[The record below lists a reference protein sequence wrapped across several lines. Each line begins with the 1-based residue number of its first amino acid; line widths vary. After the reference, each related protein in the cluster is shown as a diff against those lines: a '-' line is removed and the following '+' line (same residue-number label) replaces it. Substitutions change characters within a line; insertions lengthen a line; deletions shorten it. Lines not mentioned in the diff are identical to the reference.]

1 MHIQCLILF
10 NNTCGHEV
18 EWGLFALFHEI
29 HITLIHN
36 KTVVHTQLILKK
48 MKSILKTQN
57 KKYMNI

>member
-18 EWGLFALFHEI
+18 EWGLFALFHEK

-48 MKSILKTQN
+48 NEKHTEN
-57 KKYMNI
+57 PE